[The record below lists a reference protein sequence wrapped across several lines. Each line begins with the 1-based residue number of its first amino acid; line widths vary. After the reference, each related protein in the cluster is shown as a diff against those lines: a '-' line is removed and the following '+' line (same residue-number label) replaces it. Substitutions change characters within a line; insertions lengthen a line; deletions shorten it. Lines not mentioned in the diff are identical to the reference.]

1 MRVVIAGGG
10 SVGTAIALDL
20 LDRHHDVT
28 LLEHVTET
36 AEKLK
41 SLLPGVSVMA
51 ADACEYA
58 NLSAADLRS
67 ADVVIAA
74 TGDDEDNLVVSW
86 LSKQEFGVPRV
97 IARINN
103 SRNEWLFNET
113 WGVDVSVSTP
123 ALITSLVDEAVEVGA
138 IINLMDLAQ
147 GRMCLIEVTLA
158 ANAPAV
164 VRRTDARRT
173 ASTRHGARR
182 RGRAKRP
189 TDGALAHDAV
199 PGARSRDPGRARRR
213 HAGVRVGVHRVVVSL
228 ILKASAP
235 SAT

>member
-28 LLEHVTET
+28 LMEQVSAT
-36 AEKLK
+36 AERLR
-41 SLLPGVSVMA
+41 SMLPGVNVMA

-58 NLSAADLRS
+58 SLASADLRS

-97 IARINN
+97 ISRVNN
-103 SRNEWLFNET
+103 SRNEWLFNES

-138 IINLMDLAQ
+138 IIKLMDLAN
-147 GRMCLIEVTLA
+147 GRMRLIEVTLA
-158 ANAPAV
+158 SNAPAV
-164 VRRTDARRT
+164 ERNLTLDELQL
-173 ASTRHGARR
+173 G
-182 RGRAKRP
+182 
-189 TDGALAHDAV
+189 DAV
-199 PGARSRDPGRARRR
+199 
-213 HAGVRVGVHRVVVSL
+213 RVVAVVRSEQPVVPTPTMRFL
-228 ILKASAP
+228 EHDHVIVLARDDASQECAN
-235 SAT
+235 AFIG

>member
-1 MRVVIAGGG
+1 MRVVVAGGG

-20 LDRHHDVT
+20 IDRHHDVI

-36 AEKLK
+36 AERLRT
-41 SLLPGVSVMA
+41 LLPGVRVMA

-123 ALITSLVDEAVEVGA
+123 ALITSLVDEAVEVGS
-138 IINLMDLAQ
+138 IINLMGLAN
-147 GRMCLIEVTLA
+147 GKMCLIEVTLA
-158 ANAPAV
+158 ASAPAV
-164 VRRTDARRT
+164 ARGLTLDELRLPD
-173 ASTRHGARR
+173 STRVVAVVRSDQPMVPSPTMQFFEHDHVILIARED
-182 RGRAKRP
+182 AKEEC
-189 TDGALAHDAV
+189 
-199 PGARSRDPGRARRR
+199 S
-213 HAGVRVGVHRVVVSL
+213 
-228 ILKASAP
+228 SAFIG
-235 SAT
+235 

>member
-20 LDRHHDVT
+20 IDRHHDVT
-28 LLEHVTET
+28 LLEQVTET

-41 SLLPGVSVMA
+41 SLLPGVRVMT

-58 NLSAADLRS
+58 NLSAADLRN

-103 SRNEWLFNET
+103 SRNEWLFSET

-123 ALITSLVDEAVEVGA
+123 ALITSLVDEAVEVGS
-138 IINLMDLAQ
+138 IINLMDLA
-147 GRMCLIEVTLA
+147 GGKMCLIEITLA
-158 ANAPAV
+158 ENAPAV
-164 VRRTDARRT
+164 SQGLTLDELRLPDTT
-173 ASTRHGARR
+173 
-182 RGRAKRP
+182 
-189 TDGALAHDAV
+189 
-199 PGARSRDPGRARRR
+199 
-213 HAGVRVGVHRVVVSL
+213 RVVAVVRSDQPLVPLPSMRFLEHDHVIL
-228 ILKASAP
+228 IAREDSKQECSSAFIG
-235 SAT
+235 

>member
-1 MRVVIAGGG
+1 MRVVVAGGG

-20 LDRHHDVT
+20 IDRHHDVT

-36 AEKLK
+36 AERLRT
-41 SLLPGVSVMA
+41 LLPGVRVMA

-123 ALITSLVDEAVEVGA
+123 ALITSLVEEAVEVGS
-138 IINLMDLAQ
+138 IINLMGLAN
-147 GRMCLIEVTLA
+147 GKMCLIEVTLA
-158 ANAPAV
+158 ASAPAV
-164 VRRTDARRT
+164 ARGLTLDELRLPD
-173 ASTRHGARR
+173 STRVVAVVRSDQPMVPSPTMQFFEHDHVILIARED
-182 RGRAKRP
+182 AKEEC
-189 TDGALAHDAV
+189 
-199 PGARSRDPGRARRR
+199 S
-213 HAGVRVGVHRVVVSL
+213 
-228 ILKASAP
+228 SAFIG
-235 SAT
+235 

>member
-20 LDRHHDVT
+20 LDRHHDVA
-28 LLEHVTET
+28 LLEQDSER
-36 AEKLK
+36 AEKIK
-41 SLLPGVSVMA
+41 SLLPGANVMA

-58 NLSAADLRS
+58 CLAAADLRS

-103 SRNEWLFNET
+103 SRNEWLFSAN

-123 ALITSLVDEAVEVGA
+123 ALITSLVDEAVEVGS
-138 IINLMDLAQ
+138 IIKLLDLAD
-147 GRMCLIEVTLA
+147 GKMKLIEVTLA
-158 ANAPAV
+158 ADAPAV
-164 VRRTDARRT
+164 ANGLTLDELRLSDSV
-173 ASTRHGARR
+173 
-182 RGRAKRP
+182 
-189 TDGALAHDAV
+189 
-199 PGARSRDPGRARRR
+199 
-213 HAGVRVGVHRVVVSL
+213 RVVVVVRAEQPLTPTPSMRFL
-228 ILKASAP
+228 EHDHVILMAREG
-235 SAT
+235 ATQDCADAFIG